1 MPYALEELIGMLLS
15 RNAGIEEEVK
25 KNAGLQDLSYKQWE
39 CISWIRTL
47 NNPNLTELSIRLK
60 ITKPST
66 TALIDKLEEKK
77 YITKVKSDADRR
89 TAHVHLT
96 RKGYQASQ
104 VHQKAHLKLAHELS
118 KQLSPEENEKFLN
131 LLNKALHPDV

>member
-1 MPYALEELIGMLLS
+1 MPYLLEELIGKLLS
-15 RNAGIEEEVK
+15 RNASIEEEVK
-25 KNAGLQDLSYKQWE
+25 KNSGLQDLTFKQRE
-39 CISWIRTL
+39 CISWIHQL

-77 YITKVKSDADRR
+77 YIIKVKSDADRR

-96 RKGYQASQ
+96 QKGFNASQ
-104 VHQKAHLKLAHELS
+104 IHQKVYKKLARELS
-118 KQLSPEENEKFLN
+118 EQLSPQENEKFLK
-131 LLNKALHPDV
+131 LLNKALHSDV